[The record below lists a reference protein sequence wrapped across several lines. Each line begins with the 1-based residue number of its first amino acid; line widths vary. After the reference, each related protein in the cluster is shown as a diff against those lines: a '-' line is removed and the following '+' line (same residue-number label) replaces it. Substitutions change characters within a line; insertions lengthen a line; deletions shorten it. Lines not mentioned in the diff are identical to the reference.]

1 MTTYYKATFSD
12 GTVLKRQSAS
22 RKYSHAW
29 IIKRATKNPELFGP
43 HFSVTGFCSTLQLAQ
58 RSISSYG
65 GGDNVLLREVA
76 PTVEITSKEYRS

>member
-1 MTTYYKATFSD
+1 MTTYYKAEFSD
-12 GTVLKRQSAS
+12 GTVIKRATRD

-29 IIKRATKNPELFGP
+29 IIKRATKDPALFGP

-65 GGDNVLLREVA
+65 GGDNVLLREIA
-76 PTVEITSKEYRS
+76 PTVEVTRKEYRS